1 MRHFALD
8 LQAVSPL
15 AIRAD
20 HAHDGAETTRYI
32 SGTTLAGGLAA
43 AYRQFY
49 PDNTGE
55 FEALFLSGQVQYP
68 ALYPATFKNDVMQKL
83 SQSPVYPLPK
93 TAQTCKRFS
102 GFSHVY
108 KGEDVEVGSR
118 HGIRDSLLD
127 WAMFRLQEG
136 TGITDPDALL
146 APFRS
151 YKECPV
157 QDCQSLLDHTSGYY
171 RRDEQSGN
179 MMLAHVDTRLQTHTG
194 INRQT
199 GTVQESILYNRRVFD
214 EYSRFWGAVKVA
226 DELVPLFESFIEDA
240 GHSSLV
246 RIGTGRTRGMGEVCF
261 SCIPMEDEQQRFAAF
276 QKRLKVF
283 DTTLHNVAQAKLPSS
298 IVERERD
305 SFYFALTLYSPV
317 ILRDH
322 LLRYR
327 GIIDEHVLANL
338 LGLPVDHDHFTL
350 IHSVASTMRITG
362 WNDLW
367 GTPKANEIAI
377 ETGSVFLFKTSLP
390 QHDLERA
397 LFKLEEEGIG
407 QHKTEGFGRVCVS
420 DPFHREVTLR

>member
-20 HAHDGAETTRYI
+20 HAHDGAETVRYI
-32 SGTTLAGGLAA
+32 SGTTLTGGLAA

-49 PDNTGE
+49 PDNTSE

-68 ALYPATFKNDVMQKL
+68 ALYPAMFNNDAIQK
-83 SQSPVYPLPK
+83 SITPVYPLPK

-102 GFSHVY
+102 GFRHVF
-108 KGEDVEVGSR
+108 KGEDVEEGSR
-118 HGIRDSLLD
+118 HGIRDNLLD
-127 WAMFRLQEG
+127 WVKFRLQENA
-136 TGITDPDALL
+136 GIADPKVLL
-146 APFRS
+146 ASFES
-151 YKECPV
+151 SCSVKGCNH
-157 QDCQSLLDHTSGYY
+157 QLDHASGYY
-171 RRDEQSGN
+171 RRDEQSGH
-179 MMLAHVDTRLQTHTG
+179 MMLAHLDTRLQTHTG

-214 EYSRFWGAVKVA
+214 EYSRFWGTVKVVE
-226 DELVPLFESFIEDA
+226 ELVPLFERFIKDA

-261 SCIPMEDEQQRFAAF
+261 SCEPLEDEQQRFAAF
-276 QKRLKVF
+276 QKRLEDF
-283 DTTLHNVAQAKLPSS
+283 DTTLRNVVREKLPSS
-298 IVERERD
+298 IAERED
-305 SFYFALTLYSPV
+305 DFFYFALTLHSPV

-327 GIIDEHVLANL
+327 GVIDEHVLVNL
-338 LGLPVDHDHFTL
+338 LEPPAGPFTL
-350 IHSVASTMRITG
+350 IHSVASTMRVTG

-377 ETGSVFLFKTSLP
+377 ETGSVFLFKAPLP
-390 QHDLERA
+390 QKDLERA

-407 QHKTEGFGRVCVS
+407 QRKTEGFGRVCVS
-420 DPFHREVTLR
+420 DPFHREVKLR